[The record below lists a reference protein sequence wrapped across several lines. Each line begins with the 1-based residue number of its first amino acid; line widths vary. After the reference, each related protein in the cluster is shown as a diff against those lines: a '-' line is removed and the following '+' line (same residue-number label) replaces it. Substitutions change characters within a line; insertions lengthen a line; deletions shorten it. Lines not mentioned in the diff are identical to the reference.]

1 VTDASIEFL
10 RSVPL
15 FAGISDRGL
24 REISQTLKH
33 RSYHAGDALLG
44 EGEGG
49 VGFFIIES
57 GTASVTKG
65 GGAALAT
72 FGPGDH
78 FGEVA
83 LLADSSRTA
92 TVTADTDVSCWI
104 MAAWSFRP
112 MLKAEPTVALK
123 LLDGL
128 ALQVSR

>member
-15 FAGISDRGL
+15 FADIPDRGL

-49 VGFFIIES
+49 VGFFVIES
-57 GTASVTKG
+57 GTASVTK

-83 LLADSSRTA
+83 LLAGSTRTA
-92 TVTADTDVSCWI
+92 TVTADSDVSCWI

-112 MLKAEPTVALK
+112 MLKSQPTVALK